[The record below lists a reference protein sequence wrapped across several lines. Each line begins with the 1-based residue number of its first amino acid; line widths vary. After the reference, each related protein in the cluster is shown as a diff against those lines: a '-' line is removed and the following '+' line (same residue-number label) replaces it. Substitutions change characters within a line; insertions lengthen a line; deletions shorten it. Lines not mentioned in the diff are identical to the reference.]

1 MNKNSSIAIVAG
13 IAIAIAVIASVL
25 AFSGTSNDSTPMES
39 PEQANLVP
47 QAEKITILTSFYPYH
62 EFTKNVA
69 GDFANVKQFM
79 PSGVEAH
86 DWEPR
91 AQEIQSLKDAD
102 VFVYNGLGME
112 SYIENIIES
121 GEFDNVVFLKASEGV
136 ELLKFEDDHDD
147 HAKHD
152 DHDDHDEHAKEDD
165 HDDHDEHAKHDDHDD
180 HAEEFHEEIALVIE
194 EFEEGHMTESQS
206 IVAIEE
212 ILHEHEGDGHE
223 HGAGMIED
231 IEHVLHEI
239 EDGHIAGSEG
249 LEEIHHLV
257 SGEDVHDKH
266 AKEDDHDDHDEHEE
280 GGHDGHDHDYEF
292 DPHIWLDPILVKQQ
306 VNVIRDG
313 LIQVDPDNKEH
324 YEENARIYNDKLDAL
339 DMKIGSAL
347 SSCQKDT
354 IVPYHNAFTYL
365 GERYDIHIMALGGMA
380 PDAEA
385 SAAEIAEF
393 VDFVKDNDIK
403 VIFSEE
409 LVDPRLAEV
418 IAEEANAQVLLFS
431 PLEALSKDEAGT
443 NVSYIDKMEDNLDS
457 LKVALECQ

>member
-1 MNKNSSIAIVAG
+1 MSKNSSIAIVAG
-13 IAIAIAVIASVL
+13 VAIAVAIIASVM
-25 AFSGTSNDSTPMES
+25 AFSGVSDNSMPMDTPEVD
-39 PEQANLVP
+39 QTNLVS
-47 QAEKITILTSFYPYH
+47 QEEKLTVLTSFYPYH

-69 GDFANVKQFM
+69 GDFAEVKQFM

-91 AQEIQSLKDAD
+91 AQEIQSLNDAD

-112 SYIENIIES
+112 PYVENIIGS
-121 GEFDNVVFLKASEGV
+121 GEFDNVLFVKASEGV
-136 ELLKFEDDHDD
+136 ELLKFE
-147 HAKHD
+147 D

-165 HDDHDEHAKHDDHDD
+165 HDDHDDS
-180 HAEEFHEEIALVIE
+180 HAEEFYEEIAMVIE

-206 IVAIEE
+206 IEAIEE
-212 ILHEHEGDGHE
+212 ILHEHEGDGHD
-223 HGAGMIED
+223 HGAGAIEE

-239 EDGHIAGSEG
+239 EDGHIEGSEG

-257 SGEDVHDKH
+257 SGEDVHDEH
-266 AKEDDHDDHDEHEE
+266 AKED
-280 GGHDGHDHDYEF
+280 GHDGHDHDYEF
-292 DPHIWLDPILVKQQ
+292 DPHIWLDPLLVKQQ

-313 LIQVDPDNKEH
+313 LIQADPQNKEH
-324 YEENARIYNDKLDAL
+324 YEENARIYNNKMDAL
-339 DMKIGSAL
+339 DMKIESSL

-354 IVPYHNAFTYL
+354 IVPFHNAFTYL
-365 GERYDIHIMALGGMA
+365 GERYDIHVMALSGMT
-380 PDAEA
+380 PDSEA

-418 IAEEANAQVLLFS
+418 IAEETNAQVMLFS
-431 PLEALSKDEAGT
+431 PLEALTPDEIGT
-443 NVSYIDKMEDNLDS
+443 NISYIDKMEQNLDS
-457 LKVALECQ
+457 LVVALECQ

>member
-13 IAIAIAVIASVL
+13 IAIAIAAIASVV
-25 AFSGTSNDSTPMES
+25 AFSGISNDSVSMDTPDEVN
-39 PEQANLVP
+39 QANLVP
-47 QAEKITILTSFYPYH
+47 QEEKLTVLTSFYPYH

-69 GDFANVKQFM
+69 GDFAEVKSFM

-112 SYIENIIES
+112 AYIENIIES
-121 GEFDNVVFLKASEGV
+121 GEFDNVLFVKASEGV
-136 ELLKFEDDHDD
+136 ELLAFEDGHDDHDD
-147 HAKHD
+147 HAKEDGHD
-152 DHDDHDEHAKEDD
+152 DHDS
-165 HDDHDEHAKHDDHDD
+165 
-180 HAEEFHEEIALVIE
+180 HAEEFYEEIALVIE
-194 EFEEGHMTESQS
+194 EFEHGHMTESQS
-206 IVAIEE
+206 IEAIEE
-212 ILHEHEGDGHE
+212 ILHEHEGDGHD
-223 HGAGMIED
+223 HGAGAIEE

-239 EDGHIAGSEG
+239 EDGHIEGSEG

-257 SGEDVHDKH
+257 SGEDVHDEH
-266 AKEDDHDDHDEHEE
+266 AKEDEHDEHDDHDDHAKED
-280 GGHDGHDHDYEF
+280 GHDGHDHDYEF

-313 LIQVDPDNKEH
+313 LIQADPQNEEH
-324 YEENARIYNDKLDAL
+324 YEENARIYNNKMDAL

-354 IVPYHNAFTYL
+354 IVPFHNAFTYL
-365 GERYDIHIMALGGMA
+365 GERYDIHIMALSGMT
-380 PDAEA
+380 PDSEA

-418 IAEEANAQVLLFS
+418 IAEEANAQVMLFS
-431 PLEALSKDEAGT
+431 PLEALNPEEVGT
-443 NVSYIDKMEDNLDS
+443 NVSYIDKMEQNLDS
-457 LKVALECQ
+457 LKVALEC

>member
-1 MNKNSSIAIVAG
+1 MSKNSSIAIVAG
-13 IAIAIAVIASVL
+13 VAIAVAIIASVM
-25 AFSGTSNDSTPMES
+25 AFSGVSDNSMPMDTPEVD
-39 PEQANLVP
+39 QTNLVS
-47 QAEKITILTSFYPYH
+47 QEEKLTVLTSFYPYH

-69 GDFANVKQFM
+69 GDFAEVKQFM

-91 AQEIQSLKDAD
+91 AQEIQSLNDAD

-112 SYIENIIES
+112 PYVENIIGS
-121 GEFDNVVFLKASEGV
+121 GEFDNVLFVKASEGV
-136 ELLKFEDDHDD
+136 ELLKFE
-147 HAKHD
+147 D

-165 HDDHDEHAKHDDHDD
+165 HDDHDDS
-180 HAEEFHEEIALVIE
+180 HAEEFYDEIAMVIE

-206 IVAIEE
+206 IEAIEE
-212 ILHEHEGDGHE
+212 ILHEHEGDGHD
-223 HGAGMIED
+223 HGAGAIEE

-239 EDGHIAGSEG
+239 EDGHIEGSEG

-257 SGEDVHDKH
+257 SGEDVHDEH
-266 AKEDDHDDHDEHEE
+266 AKEDEHDEHAKEDGHDE
-280 GGHDGHDHDYEF
+280 HAKEDGHDGHDHDYEF
-292 DPHIWLDPILVKQQ
+292 DPHIWLDPLLVKQQ

-313 LIQVDPDNKEH
+313 LIQADPQNKEH
-324 YEENARIYNDKLDAL
+324 YEENARIYNNKMDAL

-354 IVPYHNAFTYL
+354 IVPFHNAFTYL
-365 GERYDIHIMALGGMA
+365 GERYDIHIMALSGMT
-380 PDAEA
+380 PDSEA

-418 IAEEANAQVLLFS
+418 IAEEANAQVMLFS
-431 PLEALSKDEAGT
+431 PLEALTPDEIGT
-443 NVSYIDKMEDNLDS
+443 NISYIDKMEQNLDS
-457 LKVALECQ
+457 LVVALECQ

>member
-1 MNKNSSIAIVAG
+1 MSKNSSIAIVAG
-13 IAIAIAVIASVL
+13 VAIAVAIIASVM
-25 AFSGTSNDSTPMES
+25 AFSGVSDNSMPMDTPEVD
-39 PEQANLVP
+39 QTNLVS
-47 QAEKITILTSFYPYH
+47 QEEKLTVLTSFYPYH

-69 GDFANVKQFM
+69 GDFAEVKQFM

-91 AQEIQSLKDAD
+91 AQEIQSLNDAD

-112 SYIENIIES
+112 PYVENIIGS
-121 GEFDNVVFLKASEGV
+121 GEFDNVLFVKASEGV
-136 ELLKFEDDHDD
+136 ELLKFE
-147 HAKHD
+147 D

-165 HDDHDEHAKHDDHDD
+165 HDDHDDS
-180 HAEEFHEEIALVIE
+180 HAEEFYDEIAMVIE

-206 IVAIEE
+206 IEAIEE
-212 ILHEHEGDGHE
+212 ILHEHEGDGHD
-223 HGAGMIED
+223 HGAGAIEE

-239 EDGHIAGSEG
+239 EDGHIEGSEG

-257 SGEDVHDKH
+257 SGEDVHDEH
-266 AKEDDHDDHDEHEE
+266 AKEDEHDEHDEHAKE
-280 GGHDGHDHDYEF
+280 DEHDEHAKEDGHDGHDHDYEF
-292 DPHIWLDPILVKQQ
+292 DPHIWLDPLLVKQQ

-313 LIQVDPDNKEH
+313 LIQADPENKEH
-324 YEENARIYNDKLDAL
+324 YEENARIYNNKMDAL

-354 IVPYHNAFTYL
+354 IVPFHNAFTYL
-365 GERYDIHIMALGGMA
+365 GERYDIHIMSLSGMA
-380 PDAEA
+380 PDSEA

-403 VIFSEE
+403 VIFSED

-418 IAEEANAQVLLFS
+418 IADEANARVMLFS
-431 PLEALSKDEAGT
+431 PLEALSQEEAES
-443 NVSYIDKMEDNLDS
+443 NVSYIEKMEQNLDS

>member
-1 MNKNSSIAIVAG
+1 MSKNSSIAIVAG
-13 IAIAIAVIASVL
+13 VAIAVAIIASVM
-25 AFSGTSNDSTPMES
+25 AFSGVSDNSMPMDTPEVD
-39 PEQANLVP
+39 QTNLVS
-47 QAEKITILTSFYPYH
+47 QEEKLTVLTSFYPYH

-69 GDFANVKQFM
+69 GDFAEVKQFM

-91 AQEIQSLKDAD
+91 AQEIQSLNDAD

-112 SYIENIIES
+112 PYVENIIDS
-121 GEFDNVVFLKASEGV
+121 GEFDNVLFVKASEGI
-136 ELLKFEDDHDD
+136 ELLKFE
-147 HAKHD
+147 
-152 DHDDHDEHAKEDD
+152 DDHDEHAKEDD
-165 HDDHDEHAKHDDHDD
+165 HDDHDEHAKEDDHDDHDD
-180 HAEEFHEEIALVIE
+180 SHAEEFYEEIAMVIE

-206 IVAIEE
+206 IEAIEE
-212 ILHEHEGDGHE
+212 ILHEHEGDGHD
-223 HGAGMIED
+223 HGASAIED

-239 EDGHIAGSEG
+239 EDGHIEGSVG
-249 LEEIHHLV
+249 LEEIHHIV
-257 SGEDVHDKH
+257 SGEDVHDEH
-266 AKEDDHDDHDEHEE
+266 AKEDDHDEHDDHDDHEE

-313 LIQVDPDNKEH
+313 LIQADPQNEEH
-324 YEENARIYNDKLDAL
+324 YEENARIYNNKMDAL

-380 PDAEA
+380 PDSEA

-418 IAEEANAQVLLFS
+418 IAEEANAQVILFS
-431 PLEALSKDEAGT
+431 PLEALSPEEVGT
-443 NVSYIDKMEDNLDS
+443 NVSYIDKMEQNLDS
-457 LKVALECQ
+457 LKVALEC